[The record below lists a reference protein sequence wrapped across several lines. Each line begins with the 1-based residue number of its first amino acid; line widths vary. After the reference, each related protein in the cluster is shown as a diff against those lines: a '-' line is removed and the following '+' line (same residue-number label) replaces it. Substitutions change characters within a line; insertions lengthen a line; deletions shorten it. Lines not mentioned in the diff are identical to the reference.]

1 MRFWNYSA
9 SWEFRLPFRPVDTGL
24 IGALAAAAKRA
35 REEAGV
41 SRVEVAAKVGKTED
55 TIRKFENAET
65 FVALNELL
73 DAYDETTD
81 ASLIDL
87 LDEARATLKKKG

>member
-1 MRFWNYSA
+1 MGISTTVA
-9 SWEFRLPFRPVDTGL
+9 AVDTGL
-24 IGALAAAAKRA
+24 IGALATAARRA

-41 SRVEVAAKVGKTED
+41 SRAVVAAQVGRTED

-65 FVALNELL
+65 FVALNDLL
-73 DAYDETTD
+73 GAYDETTD

-87 LDEARATLKKKG
+87 LDEAKATLKKKG